1 MTTNVCFINGAPC
14 GIGAEIARLPLVDG
28 YYVTD
33 SGRKEE
39 AAATPHCSDNFLD
52 VARRDKAET
61 AAQLPI
67 IAVVFTVGGP
77 VVYQQLSHRLA

>member
-14 GIGAEIARLPLVDG
+14 GIGAEIASLPLVDCYNVKG
-28 YYVTD
+28 
-33 SGRKEE
+33 SGGK
-39 AAATPHCSDNFLD
+39 AAAVTPHCSDNFLD
-52 VARRDKAET
+52 VARRDKVEM

-77 VVYQQLSHRLA
+77 VV